1 MPSACSPRIIRKERK
16 GMAIYTDLQH
26 VHQSRTLKPRYART
40 QATPQA
46 VRLDPE
52 WDAADGDIFPGSVM
66 SRLADGKVTLC
77 DGTKA
82 PAGLSGNWCAPVY
95 GIDEVRKGAGDM
107 DMALWVLGGDAIF
120 AIEKPAFDTGAD
132 WNTQKTSLE
141 AGKVV
146 YLKSNSKGLLTPETA
161 PQTATANTV
170 ARLVGLEGT
179 NVILVAG
186 LL

>member
-1 MPSACSPRIIRKERK
+1 
-16 GMAIYTDLQH
+16 MAIYTDMQH

-46 VRLDPE
+46 VRLDPA
-52 WDAADGDIFPGSVM
+52 WDASKGDIFPGSVM
-66 SRLADGKVTLC
+66 TRLADGKVTMC
-77 DGTKA
+77 NGTTA
-82 PAGLSGNWCAPVY
+82 PAGLCGNWCAPVF
-95 GIDEVRKGAGDM
+95 GIDEIRKGSGDM

-120 AIEKPAFDTGAD
+120 AIEAPAFDTTAD

-146 YLKSNSKGLLTPETA
+146 YLKSNSKGRLTPEA
-161 PQTATANTV
+161 DPQTATANTV
-170 ARLVGLEGT
+170 ARLIDLEGT
-179 NVILVAG
+179 KIILVGG

>member
-1 MPSACSPRIIRKERK
+1 
-16 GMAIYTDLQH
+16 MAIYTDMQH

-46 VRLDPE
+46 VRLDPA
-52 WDAADGDIFPGSVM
+52 WDASKGDIFPGSVM
-66 SRLADGKVTLC
+66 TRLADGKVTMC
-77 DGTKA
+77 NGTTA
-82 PAGLSGNWCAPVY
+82 PAGLCGNWCAPVF
-95 GIDEVRKGAGDM
+95 GIDEIRKGSGDM

-120 AIEKPAFDTGAD
+120 AIEAPAFDQTAD
-132 WNTQKTSLE
+132 WNAQKTSLE

-146 YLKSNSKGLLTPETA
+146 YLKSNDKGLLTPETA

-170 ARLVGLEGT
+170 ARLIDLEGT
-179 NVILVAG
+179 KIILVGG

>member
-1 MPSACSPRIIRKERK
+1 
-16 GMAIYTDLQH
+16 MAIYTDMQH

-46 VRLDPE
+46 VRLDPA
-52 WDAADGDIFPGSVM
+52 WNASKGDIFPGSVM
-66 SRLADGKVTLC
+66 TRLADGKVTMC
-77 DGTKA
+77 DGTTA
-82 PAGLSGNWCAPVY
+82 PAGLCGNWCAPVF
-95 GIDEVRKGAGDM
+95 GIDEIRKGSGDM

-120 AIEKPAFDTGAD
+120 AIEAPAFDQTAN

-146 YLKSNSKGLLTPETA
+146 YLKSNDKGLLTPETA

-170 ARLVGLEGT
+170 ARLIDLEGT
-179 NVILVAG
+179 KIILVGG